1 MEENLRNEPAGTD
14 RERFV
19 PACTEAE
26 AGNYSP
32 LVLAFAGDAY
42 YELAIRTMFVMR
54 GNARPNDLNR
64 NKNRFVKAG
73 AQAEM
78 MKAIEPILTERERLI
93 FRRGKN
99 AKPHT
104 MAKNA
109 TVSEYHRATGFEAL
123 VGYLYLS
130 GQTDRA
136 LELIAA
142 GVDAVSR
149 KEC

>member
-1 MEENLRNEPAGTD
+1 M
-14 RERFV
+14 
-19 PACTEAE
+19 
-26 AGNYSP
+26 
-32 LVLAFAGDAY
+32 
-42 YELAIRTMFVMR
+42 
-54 GNARPNDLNR
+54 
-64 NKNRFVKAG
+64 KAG

-78 MKAIEPILTERERLI
+78 MKAIEPVLTERERLI

-123 VGYLYLS
+123 IGYLYLS